1 MATEKKKNFEDA
13 LQELEDI
20 VRSLEKDELPLEK
33 SLQLYEKG
41 IKLTKFCTNTLEE
54 ANLRIKK
61 IHEGGE
67 K

>member
-1 MATEKKKNFEDA
+1 MATEKNKDFEDA

-33 SLQLYEKG
+33 SLQLYEEG

>member
-1 MATEKKKNFEDA
+1 MATEKKRNFEDA
-13 LQELEDI
+13 LQKLEQI
-20 VRSLEKDELPLEK
+20 VRSLENDELPLEK
-33 SLQLYEKG
+33 SLQLYEEG

>member
-1 MATEKKKNFEDA
+1 MATEKNKDFEDA

-33 SLQLYEKG
+33 SLQLYEEG

-67 K
+67 R